1 MILNPHINLDKI
13 LTDLNKRSFKAVFYL
28 AYPLHTGDRFTIV
41 DISRVRILFNIFSEI
56 AFKK

>member
-41 DISRVRILFNIFSEI
+41 DISRVRILFNIFSKI